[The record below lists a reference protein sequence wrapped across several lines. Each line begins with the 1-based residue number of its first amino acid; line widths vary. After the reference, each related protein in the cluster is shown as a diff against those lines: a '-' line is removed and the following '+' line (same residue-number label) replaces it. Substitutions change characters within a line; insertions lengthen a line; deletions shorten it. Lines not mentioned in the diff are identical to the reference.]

1 MTNKEMEMLATGLA
15 RALKATVL
23 PRLKAL
29 EDRIGKS
36 AEAPAIVPPGIR
48 RSPPASRPAI
58 VRLTAKDYTASVP
71 YARKP
76 GVVYIYGGPRRPGVV
91 YFDDKVGPSSARKK
105 GVVYL
110 R

>member
-29 EDRIGKS
+29 EDRIES
-36 AEAPAIVPPGIR
+36 AEAPAMVPPGIR
-48 RSPPASRPAI
+48 RSAPASRPAI
-58 VRLTAKDYTASVP
+58 VRLTAKDYAASVP

-105 GVVYL
+105 GVYL